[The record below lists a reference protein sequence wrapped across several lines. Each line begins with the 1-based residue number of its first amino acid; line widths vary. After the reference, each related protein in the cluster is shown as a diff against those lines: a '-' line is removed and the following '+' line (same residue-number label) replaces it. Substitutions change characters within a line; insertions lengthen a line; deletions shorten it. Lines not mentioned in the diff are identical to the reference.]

1 MLQYLVEIN
10 LRASEDVDYSDLVP
24 KINKLLEGTLLI
36 HLHMYLFNFISLFIY
51 IWVFHPNAN
60 SFVDPGNYY

>member
-36 HLHMYLFNFISLFIY
+36 HFHMYLFIFISLFIY